1 MSLGS
6 HDMFLARI
14 MAVAVDPS
22 LIDADGRLCL
32 ERAGLA
38 AYAHGSYFELG
49 RCIGTFGFSV
59 RKKPA
64 HKKRR
69 KK

>member
-1 MSLGS
+1 
-6 HDMFLARI
+6 MFLARI

-38 AYAHGSYFELG
+38 AYAHGSYFEQVG
-49 RCIGTFGFSV
+49 RAACRGRVELSV
-59 RKKPA
+59 VA
-64 HKKRR
+64 E
-69 KK
+69 